1 MTTLTSFI
9 GAQAQ
14 FNATFAPTTIHGTSI
29 YRWEGSSERV
39 PIYIRSAEYNVGVPH
54 ERKWWNYINFH
65 GEGTA
70 QIRVYN
76 DGAFISQCTLVATE
90 GAEKPRR
97 INLPN
102 GTKGYGLSFELV
114 GDYNLRGIE
123 LAFNNMPN
131 PKGA

>member
-1 MTTLTSFI
+1 MTRFTDFVGS
-9 GAQAQ
+9 QAR
-14 FNATFAPTTIHGTSI
+14 FNTALDLATADAPAIF
-29 YRWEGSSERV
+29 RWEGAPERI
-39 PIYIRSAEYNVGVPH
+39 PIYIRSCEYNCGVPH

-102 GTKGYGLSFELV
+102 GTKGYGLGFELV

-123 LAFNNMPN
+123 LAYNNMPN